1 MAADV
6 VDRHRRE
13 RDQRQERVEAEN
25 GDDGQPDPLGIV
37 FEASFASSD
46 MFEIVSI
53 PV

>member
-1 MAADV
+1 MPGHV
-6 VDRHRRE
+6 MDRHRRE
-13 RDQRQERVEAEN
+13 RDQRQERIEAEHGEN
-25 GDDGQPDPLGIV
+25 GGPVPLGIV